1 MQSYEFRWETNNKF
15 SMAAP
20 KVFKQGLFFPEERQF
35 KAKSNQDKTAGFID
49 AGRNFVVGLY
59 FIRDEGGEI
68 GK

>member
-1 MQSYEFRWETNNKF
+1 
-15 SMAAP
+15 MAAP